1 MNGVALAVFLL
12 AVYLPH
18 TFFRAIAARYVD
30 LGRRRDVSQFDEI
43 VAPIIPSALF
53 HLQTWI
59 VVHGLCFVR
68 NRIPLGAS
76 WQFPAVDWRLVLTLG
91 GDASLNPVIAVLD
104 DRYRLMW
111 PLAYVVTLT
120 LVTFINAIAFG
131 RGALLGLYATA
142 DPDIHPA
149 AGAQINQRVFWN
161 RIKIYV
167 AGAAFWA
174 WKLFYWESF
183 VPMFSWMVLKPFI
196 FVKTKDGALFHGR
209 FERYEKS
216 KDGEIDTIA
225 IVQASRFTRRP
236 IREALRAGEHPL
248 RELRGMLILKWNEIV
263 DINTTV
269 PNEIRDLWKRW
280 DKLRA
285 KDQAP
290 GV

>member
-12 AVYLPH
+12 AIYLPH
-18 TFFRAIAARYVD
+18 TFFRAIAERYVD

-68 NRIPLGAS
+68 NRIPLGAP
-76 WQFPAVDWRLVLTLG
+76 WQFPTVDWRLVLTLG
-91 GDASLNPVIAVLD
+91 SDTSLDPLIAVLD

-111 PLAYVVTLT
+111 PLAYVIALT
-120 LVTFINAIAFG
+120 FVTFINAISLG
-131 RGALLGLYATA
+131 RGALLGLYTTA
-142 DPDIHPA
+142 DPDIYPA
-149 AGAQINQRVFWN
+149 AQAQVDRRGFWN
-161 RIKIYV
+161 PIKIYV
-167 AGAAFWA
+167 AGTAFWA

-183 VPMFSWMVLKPFI
+183 VPMFSWAVLKPFV
-196 FVKTKDGALFHGR
+196 FVKTKEGTLFHGR
-209 FERYEKS
+209 FERYGKS

-225 IVQASRFTRRP
+225 ILQASRFTRRP

-248 RELRGMLILKWNEIV
+248 RGLKGMLILKWSEV
-263 DINTTV
+263 ADINTTV

-280 DKLRA
+280 DRLRA

-290 GV
+290 AV